1 MKHTRKKGDLM
12 AQTESAADHIM
23 DIVTHSNHCT
33 IEQVIFECPELTW
46 DQVFIEVNRLRREG
60 RIRLTL
66 KQPGY
71 YIVSKIAQP
80 GAAQRMSERKVA

>member
-1 MKHTRKKGDLM
+1 
-12 AQTESAADHIM
+12 M

-33 IEQVIFECPELTW
+33 IEQVFFECLGLTW
-46 DQVFIEVNRLRREG
+46 NQMFIAVNRLKREG

-80 GAAQRMSERKVA
+80 GATQRMSEKKVA